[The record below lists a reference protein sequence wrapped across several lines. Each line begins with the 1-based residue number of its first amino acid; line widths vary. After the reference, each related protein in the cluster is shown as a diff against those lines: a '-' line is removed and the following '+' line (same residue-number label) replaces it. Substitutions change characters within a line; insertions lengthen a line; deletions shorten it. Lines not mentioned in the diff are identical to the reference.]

1 MSSHRV
7 ASTDSSTTNFNQSGA
22 KLKAISRGVKEC
34 EKTIK
39 KCPPKP
45 VSAGQTEAPGV
56 VVIAGDISPID
67 VITHFP
73 ILCEEHGV
81 PYVFVKSRAELGM
94 AACTKRATSVVML
107 KTECKKLTGDN
118 NKSDKKPEE
127 DAEDLKATQ
136 AEYLDGLKELVKI
149 AQKEWEVQVQPW
161 VKGIHPLQIE
171 EKQKQ
176 SGMS

>member
-1 MSSHRV
+1 MSYYHV
-7 ASTDSSTTNFNQSGA
+7 TSTDSSVANFAQSGA

-107 KTECKKLTGDN
+107 KTECKKLASDN
-118 NKSDKKPEE
+118 KTDKKPEE